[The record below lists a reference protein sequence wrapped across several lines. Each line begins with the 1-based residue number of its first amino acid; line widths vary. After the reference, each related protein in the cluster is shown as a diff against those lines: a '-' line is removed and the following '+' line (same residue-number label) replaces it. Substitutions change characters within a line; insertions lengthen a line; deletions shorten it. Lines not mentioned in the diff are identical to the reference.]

1 MCTYR
6 CVCVSARIV
15 CVHVCVCVC
24 EWISVGYRILTDD
37 WSSSS
42 IDFFYPIFHIKTITR
57 FKPSFVTLDKK
68 EIIVLL
74 RAEDDCI

>member
-1 MCTYR
+1 MIGLPLQSTFY
-6 CVCVSARIV
+6 
-15 CVHVCVCVC
+15 
-24 EWISVGYRILTDD
+24 
-37 WSSSS
+37 
-42 IDFFYPIFHIKTITR
+42 YPIFHIKTITR